1 MAHQL
6 CDCLAHARQEILERN
21 SEQEEGA
28 MKRSRKLRIG
38 EMGARYSVY
47 HYGTRHSVPQIRLQ
61 GKWLGEAGFVAGEHV
76 AIIVEAGKL
85 TVLAIR
91 EEDSPVE

>member
-1 MAHQL
+1 
-6 CDCLAHARQEILERN
+6 
-21 SEQEEGA
+21 
-28 MKRSRKLRIG
+28 MKRSRRLRIG
-38 EMGARYSVY
+38 EMGARYNVY

-61 GKWLGEAGFVAGEHV
+61 GKWLREAGFVAGEHV
-76 AIIVEAGKL
+76 AIVVEAGKL